1 MQTDELAEHLFGSV
15 LGALD
20 VLTVSV
26 GAHFGLY
33 DLLHRR
39 PCTEAEAAAAS
50 GMAPRYAREWLEQQC
65 VAGLVDVDDPA
76 LPPEQRTYRVS
87 DEHAAVLCDPDSLA
101 FTDPARPDRRRR
113 RGAAAAAAGG
123 LRGRCRRGLA
133 RVRRAHA
140 ARAGRR
146 QPAPV
151 PGAARHRVAAVA
163 DRRCTPAST
172 RVAGSRSSVAGT
184 GGRRSGSGW
193 PTPGPTSTA
202 TTSTRASIEAA
213 TANAAAHGLADR
225 VRFHHADAA
234 DTTRDGAY
242 DLVLAMECV
251 HDMAD
256 PVAVLGSARRL
267 VADDGSVVVM
277 DERVPDAF
285 TGPGDPVEQ
294 LMYGISV
301 LVCLPDGLSHE
312 PSVGTGTV
320 MRTPVLRGYAR
331 DAGFADVEVLPIEH
345 DLFRFYRLVA

>member
-1 MQTDELAEHLFGSV
+1 MHAD
-15 LGALD
+15 LD
-20 VLTVSV
+20 
-26 GAHFGLY
+26 
-33 DLLHRR
+33 
-39 PCTEAEAAAAS
+39 
-50 GMAPRYAREWLEQQC
+50 
-65 VAGLVDVDDPA
+65 
-76 LPPEQRTYRVS
+76 
-87 DEHAAVLCDPDSLA
+87 
-101 FTDPARPDRRRR
+101 
-113 RGAAAAAAGG
+113 AGG
-123 LRGRCRRGLA
+123 RVAELGCGDGWAAIGVGLA
-133 RVRRAHA
+133 YPRTHVDGYDIDH
-140 ARAGRR
+140 
-146 QPAPV
+146 
-151 PGAARHRVAAVA
+151 
-163 DRRCTPAST
+163 
-172 RVAGSRSSVAGT
+172 
-184 GGRRSGSGW
+184 
-193 PTPGPTSTA
+193 
-202 TTSTRASIEAA
+202 ASIEAA

-267 VADDGSVVVM
+267 VAGEGSVVVM

-345 DLFRFYRLVA
+345 DLFRFYRLLT